1 VSDTVKDDWDP
12 RESSVQEDQQR
23 AYDDIRERCPVA
35 HSKFM
40 GRSLFRHQDVADVLA
55 NPDTY
60 SSASRHVAIPNGL
73 DPPVHGRYRDA

>member
-1 VSDTVKDDWDP
+1 VSDTVNDDWDP

-40 GRSLFRHQDVADVLA
+40 GWSLFRHQDVGPSGPELLVSD
-55 NPDTY
+55 
-60 SSASRHVAIPNGL
+60 G
-73 DPPVHGRYRDA
+73 VHG